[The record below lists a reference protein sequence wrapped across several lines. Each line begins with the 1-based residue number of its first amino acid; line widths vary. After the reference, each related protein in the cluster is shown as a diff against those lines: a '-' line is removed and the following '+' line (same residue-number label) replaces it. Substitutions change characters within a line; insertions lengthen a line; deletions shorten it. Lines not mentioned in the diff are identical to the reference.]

1 MCATDSHIPVN
12 EHSLKRKMNS
22 MHAPAWIATA
32 RNIRLPSL
40 TLAAVILGVS
50 IVRMQSEGFS
60 GSGLYDLRALALAL
74 VCVSNPALLAV
85 VIVTTLLVCG
95 WAERVMGSVR
105 MLFAFVGGGLITS
118 VIGLLVGELENTFLA
133 ALPLN
138 LEPTDGAGPVAALL
152 VVAMAASCFTGPLWR
167 RRIRLL
173 GALLAVTLFLY
184 SASAGDLYAL
194 IALPVGIA
202 VGMLAGGW
210 GTTSGVQRSSHH
222 ETRVLLAALT
232 TVVAVGPV
240 IATVWGSGAGLLS
253 AYGWLSYDPLVL
265 ADGTVC
271 VPGSLVTPCPEGA
284 AYDEVQPNAGW
295 IAAIPLAILLVAAW
309 GILQGR
315 RSALWLAMGMN
326 ALMSIG
332 LTYIFI
338 ASEPD
343 TLALFAQARG
353 VDVAFVWQT
362 MIGLVVGAVVPLG
375 VAGTLFACR
384 HAVTVSSTRK
394 SATIFICT
402 VILAAAV
409 ASLATLAGIVA
420 LSAQFT
426 PQPSVGQIIADLPL
440 RLLPP
445 SLIPAGAVTYV
456 PASAA
461 AQALWYVPSL
471 LFWTVCVLA
480 TFRLVLTPQTVLGAE
495 DRARA
500 QEMVRRGCSSL
511 GFMATWPG
519 NLYWYAADADA
530 GIAYRVHGRVAVT
543 LGGAFGA
550 DRNRPDI
557 GRAFVEFCGRNGWT
571 PVFYSVDQSFAEALA
586 PLQWQRVR
594 VADEATMDPQT
605 WTPAGKKR
613 QDVRTATNRAQREGV
628 HAQWVTWNELS
639 VVDRLQI
646 RDISEAWVADK
657 TIPEMGF
664 TLGTVDEAA
673 DPATRLMLA
682 RDATGHIVAVTTWI
696 PIFDAERTRGYALDV
711 MRRRH
716 DAMNGVMEFLIGSA
730 VDATRAEGCT
740 VLSLSGSPLAPH
752 RDQQTVTLP
761 ALDRLLEML
770 SGLLEPAYGFRSL
783 ANFKKKFQPEFAPL
797 WMVYPDAVQLP
808 GIGLA
813 LLRCYVP
820 GISLTQTARL
830 AASVRT
836 SSA

>member
-1 MCATDSHIPVN
+1 
-12 EHSLKRKMNS
+12 
-22 MHAPAWIATA
+22 MHVPAWATSG
-32 RNIRLPSL
+32 RYFRLPSM
-40 TLAAVILGVS
+40 TLASVILGVS
-50 IVRMQSEGFS
+50 TVGMRVDEFRGAGIYDVRT
-60 GSGLYDLRALALAL
+60 LALTL
-74 VCVSNPALLAV
+74 VRVDDPVLLVV
-85 VIVTTLLVCG
+85 VIVATLLVCG

-118 VIGLLVGELENTFLA
+118 VVGLLVGEVENTFLT

-138 LEPTDGAGPVAALL
+138 LEPTGGASPVAALL
-152 VVAMAASCFTGPLWR
+152 VVATAASCFTGPLWR

-173 GALLAVTLFLY
+173 GVLLAMTLFLY

-194 IALPVGIA
+194 VALPVGIA
-202 VGMLAGGW
+202 VGMLTGGAK
-210 GTTSGVQRSSHH
+210 TTSGVQRSSHH

-271 VPGSLVTPCPEGA
+271 VPGSFAVPCPEGA
-284 AYDEVQPNAGW
+284 AYDELQPNAGW
-295 IAAIPLAILLVAAW
+295 IAAMPLAVLLVAAW
-309 GILQGR
+309 GILRGR
-315 RSALWLAMGMN
+315 RSALWVAIGMN
-326 ALMSIG
+326 ILMSFG

-343 TLALFAQARG
+343 TLALFAQVQG
-353 VDVAFVWQT
+353 VDAAFVWQT
-362 MIGLVVGAVVPLG
+362 LIGLVVGALVPLG
-375 VAGTLFACR
+375 VAFILFACR
-384 HAVTVSSTRK
+384 HAVTVSSTRT
-394 SATIFICT
+394 SAIVFAYT
-402 VILAAAV
+402 VIVAAV
-409 ASLATLAGIVA
+409 AASLAALAGILA
-420 LSAQFT
+420 FSRDFA
-426 PQPSVGQIIADLPL
+426 PQPNVGQIVADLPL

-456 PASAA
+456 PTSAA
-461 AQALWYVPSL
+461 AQALWYLPSL
-471 LFWTVCVLA
+471 LFWAACVWG
-480 TFRLVLTPQTVLGAE
+480 TFRLVATPQAVRGAE
-495 DRARA
+495 ARARA
-500 QEMVRRGCSSL
+500 SVLVRRGCSSL

-519 NLYWYAADADA
+519 NLYWFAADADA
-530 GIAYRVHGRVAVT
+530 AIAYRVHGRVAVT

-557 GRAFVEFCGRNGWT
+557 GRSFIEFCGRNGWT

-613 QDVRTATNRAQREGV
+613 QDVRTATNRAQREGLY
-628 HAQWVTWNELS
+628 AQWTTWDELS

-646 RDISEAWVADK
+646 REISEAWVADK

-664 TLGTVDEAA
+664 TLGTIDEAA
-673 DPATRLMLA
+673 DPATRFMLA
-682 RDATGHIVAVTTWI
+682 RDATGHVIAVTTWI
-696 PIFDAERTRGYALDV
+696 PIFGNEGVSGYALDV

-716 DAMNGVMEFLIGSA
+716 DAMNGVMEFLIGAA
-730 VDATRAEGCT
+730 VDVTREEGCT

-752 RDQQTVTLP
+752 RDRQTEDLP

-783 ANFKKKFQPEFAPL
+783 ANFKKKFQPDFTPL
-797 WMVYPDAVQLP
+797 WMVYPDAVSLP

-820 GISLTQTARL
+820 GLSLTQAARL
-830 AASVRT
+830 AARARTPSV
-836 SSA
+836 

>member
-1 MCATDSHIPVN
+1 
-12 EHSLKRKMNS
+12 
-22 MHAPAWIATA
+22 MHVPEWVTSG
-32 RNIRLPSL
+32 RYIRWPSL
-40 TLAAVILGVS
+40 LLAAVILTVSVATMGLEAFGSAGV
-50 IVRMQSEGFS
+50 
-60 GSGLYDLRALALAL
+60 YDVRALALAL
-74 VCVSNPALLAV
+74 VRVGDPLLLIAV
-85 VIVTTLLVCG
+85 MVATVLLCG
-95 WAERVMGSVR
+95 WAERVMGSAR

-118 VIGLLVGELENTFLA
+118 VVGLLVGELESTVLA

-138 LEPTDGAGPVAALL
+138 SELINGASPVAALL
-152 VVAMAASCFTGPLWR
+152 VVAMAASCFTGALWR

-173 GALLAVTLFLY
+173 GFLIAVTLFLY
-184 SASAGDLYAL
+184 AASAGDLYAL

-202 VGMLAGGW
+202 MGMLSGGARA
-210 GTTSGVQRSSHH
+210 TSGVQRSSHH

-232 TVVAVGPV
+232 AVVAVGPV
-240 IATVWGSGAGLLS
+240 IATVWGTGAGLLS

-271 VPGSLVTPCPEGA
+271 VPGSVAVPCPEDA
-284 AYDEVQPNAGW
+284 VYDELQPDAGW
-295 IAAIPLAILLVAAW
+295 IAVLPLAVLLVAAW

-315 RSALWLAMGMN
+315 RSALAIAVGMN
-326 ALMSIG
+326 LLMSAG
-332 LTYIFI
+332 MTYVFV

-343 TLALFAQARG
+343 TLALFAQVQG
-353 VDVAFVWQT
+353 VDAAFVWQT
-362 MIGLVVGAVVPLG
+362 LVGLVVGAVVPIG
-375 VAGTLFACR
+375 VAITLILYR
-384 HAVTVSSTRK
+384 GAVTVPSTRR
-394 SATIFICT
+394 AYTVFACTIL
-402 VILAAAV
+402 LAAAV
-409 ASLATLAGIVA
+409 TSLAALAGTLA
-420 LSAQFT
+420 LSEEFT
-426 PQPSVGQIIADLPL
+426 PRPGVGQIIADWSL

-445 SLIPAGAVTYV
+445 SLIPASAVAYV
-456 PASAA
+456 PTTTA
-461 AQALWYVPSL
+461 AQALWYLPSL
-471 LFWTVCVLA
+471 LFWAACVWG
-480 TFRLVLTPQTVLGAE
+480 TFRLVVAPQAVRGAE
-495 DRARA
+495 DRTRA
-500 QEMVRRGCSSL
+500 HEMVRRGCSSL

-519 NLYWYAADADA
+519 NLYWFAAEADA

-550 DRNRPDI
+550 DRNRPEV
-557 GRAFVEFCGRNGWT
+557 GAAFIEFCGRNGWT
-571 PVFYSVDQSFAEALA
+571 PVFYSVDQEFAEALT

-594 VADEATMDPQT
+594 VADEATMNPQT

-613 QDVRTATNRAQREGV
+613 QDVRTATNRAQREGML
-628 HAQWVTWNELS
+628 AQWTTWNELS

-696 PIFDAERTRGYALDV
+696 PIFGEDGPSGYALDV
-711 MRRRH
+711 MRRRD

-730 VDATRAEGCT
+730 VDVTRDEGCT

-752 RDQQTVTLP
+752 RDQQAADLP

-783 ANFKKKFQPEFAPL
+783 ANFKKKFQPDFTPL
-797 WMVYPDAVQLP
+797 WMVYPDAVHLP

-813 LLRCYVP
+813 ILRCYVP

-830 AASVRT
+830 AATVR
-836 SSA
+836 SSAT